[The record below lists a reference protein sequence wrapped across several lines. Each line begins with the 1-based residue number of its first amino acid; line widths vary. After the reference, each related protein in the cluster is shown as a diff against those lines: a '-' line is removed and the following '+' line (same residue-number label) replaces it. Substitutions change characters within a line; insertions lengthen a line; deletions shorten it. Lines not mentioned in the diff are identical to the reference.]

1 MNFPKIGKKNEKK
14 IIIRLHMKTKGL
26 KMILKKNKVKKQFL
40 CMKID
45 ICKFEQIR
53 IKVISKIQNKRLI

>member
-14 IIIRLHMKTKGL
+14 IIIRLHMKIKGL
-26 KMILKKNKVKKQFL
+26 KVILKKNKVKKQFL

-45 ICKFEQIR
+45 ICEFGQIR
-53 IKVISKIQNKRLI
+53 IKVSSKIQNKRLI

>member
-26 KMILKKNKVKKQFL
+26 KMILKKNKVKRQFL

-45 ICKFEQIR
+45 ICEFEQIR